1 MVATH
6 AALGK
11 IICFHC
17 RRTDCDGPSC
27 RAAPRRRRWLV
38 GEARRTAAWLG
49 GACIAGTAF
58 GASLAL
64 LFCR

>member
-17 RRTDCDGPSC
+17 RRTDCVGPC
-27 RAAPRRRRWLV
+27 RAAPKKRRWL
-38 GEARRTAAWLG
+38 GEAERVAAWLG
-49 GACIAGTAF
+49 GACVAGTAL
-58 GASLAL
+58 GAALAL
-64 LFCR
+64 LFSG